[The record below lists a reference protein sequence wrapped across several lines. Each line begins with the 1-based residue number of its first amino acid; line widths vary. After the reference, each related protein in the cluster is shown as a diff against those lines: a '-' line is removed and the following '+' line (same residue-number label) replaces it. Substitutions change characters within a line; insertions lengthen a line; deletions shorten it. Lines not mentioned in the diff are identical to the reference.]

1 MAFILPENSV
11 ANGHRTFPL
20 RASSRLGGDQT
31 VKSREL
37 KYFDRAGVL
46 AEQGN

>member
-1 MAFILPENSV
+1 MAFILPENSIG
-11 ANGHRTFPL
+11 NGQRMSPSRALCWLAGDPL
-20 RASSRLGGDQT
+20 
-31 VKSREL
+31 VNSREL